1 MKNTLIGQLRLGKT
15 GTEILSILDAI
26 VNDIEQTNIQDCAE
40 HFATITTWDG
50 REVAF

>member
-15 GTEILSILDAI
+15 GADILNILDAI
-26 VNDIEQTNIQDCAE
+26 VADMEQTNIQDVAE
-40 HFATITTWDG
+40 HYATITTWDG